1 MSKSSS
7 FEREQL
13 ASTAAMTRLSLPLL
27 PSPLCRH
34 RPIKVLSSFNSNVV
48 FVVVF
53 SLSVPLPPVSQT
65 PDFIREQLD
74 DTHSN
79 YDRKLKAFQ
88 PTLYPFLPLANPQTL
103 LRLRPSNVQH
113 LYNHLRTALAHPGP
127 NTCTSI
133 NFSYFQVQ
141 PLFTSVIIQTSIIQ
155 STIITNPPFQH
166 NSSTNIGAIVG
177 GVVGGVVGL
186 AILTLLTILLIR
198 RHRRNREKYLF
209 NGNFDPAHVVPT
221 TPRISLPDDGY
232 DGMGGRL
239 GTGVGGVVMPF
250 QYVPEHEGRQEMR
263 TADLGVGAGA
273 GAGAA
278 GIGAAYAMSQ
288 SQHGH
293 GNGNGYGHGTYTP
306 SMSPSDPGSGS
317 GSAYFPNPFAS
328 AVSSLEAGS
337 ASSCTRSASV
347 SGHGTALSNSVSGT
361 KTASVIAKEREAFG
375 GSVRGGISL
384 ANHDS
389 DGAGGSGVGRN
400 GAGAGRPLI
409 VHSHGGRVVREVHE
423 EVAEG
428 TPPTYDSILANERR

>member
-7 FEREQL
+7 FE
-13 ASTAAMTRLSLPLL
+13 
-27 PSPLCRH
+27 
-34 RPIKVLSSFNSNVV
+34 
-48 FVVVF
+48 
-53 SLSVPLPPVSQT
+53 
-65 PDFIREQLD
+65 REQLD

-79 YDRKLKAFQ
+79 YDRKLKALQ

-177 GVVGGVVGL
+177 GVVGGVVD
-186 AILTLLTILLIR
+186 LTIHTLLIR
-198 RHRRNREKYLF
+198 RHRRNREIYLF
-209 NGNFDPAHVVPT
+209 DGNFDPAHVVPT
-221 TPRISLPDDGY
+221 AFRISLPDDGD
-232 DGMGGRL
+232 DGMDRRL

-263 TADLGVGAGA
+263 TADLGVGAGAGA

-328 AVSSLEAGS
+328 PVSSLEAGS
-337 ASSCTRSASV
+337 AYAQNIGAYPTLNAYPVSAGAGAAAQRAASV
-347 SGHGTALSNSVSGT
+347 SSHGTALSNSMSGT
-361 KTASVIAKEREAFG
+361 KTASAIAKECEAFG
-375 GSVRGGISL
+375 GSVRGGMSL
-384 ANHDS
+384 ANPDS

-400 GAGAGRPLI
+400 GAGRAPI
-409 VHSHGGRVVREVHE
+409 VHRDGGRVV
-423 EVAEG
+423 
-428 TPPTYDSILANERR
+428 

>member
-1 MSKSSS
+1 MY
-7 FEREQL
+7 
-13 ASTAAMTRLSLPLL
+13 
-27 PSPLCRH
+27 
-34 RPIKVLSSFNSNVV
+34 
-48 FVVVF
+48 
-53 SLSVPLPPVSQT
+53 VP
-65 PDFIREQLD
+65 
-74 DTHSN
+74 
-79 YDRKLKAFQ
+79 
-88 PTLYPFLPLANPQTL
+88 
-103 LRLRPSNVQH
+103 
-113 LYNHLRTALAHPGP
+113 
-127 NTCTSI
+127 
-133 NFSYFQVQ
+133 FSY
-141 PLFTSVIIQTSIIQ
+141 PSLMTSDTDILEHSLT
-155 STIITNPPFQH
+155 TIITNPPFQH

-278 GIGAAYAMSQ
+278 GVGAAYAMSQSQHGHGNGNGNGYGHGSYTPSMNPSDPGSGSGSGSAYFPNPFASPVSSSCAAYAMSQ

-337 ASSCTRSASV
+337 AYAENIGAYPNLNAYPGAVAAAHDPRVYRATVRPSRTRS
-347 SGHGTALSNSVSGT
+347 
-361 KTASVIAKEREAFG
+361 REQ
-375 GSVRGGISL
+375 RL
-384 ANHDS
+384 
-389 DGAGGSGVGRN
+389 
-400 GAGAGRPLI
+400 
-409 VHSHGGRVVREVHE
+409 RV
-423 EVAEG
+423 
-428 TPPTYDSILANERR
+428 